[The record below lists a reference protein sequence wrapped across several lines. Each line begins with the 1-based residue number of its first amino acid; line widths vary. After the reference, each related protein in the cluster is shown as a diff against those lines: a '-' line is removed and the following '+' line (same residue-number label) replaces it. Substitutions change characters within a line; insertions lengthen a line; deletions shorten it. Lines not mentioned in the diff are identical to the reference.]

1 MAGGRKRKGI
11 LGRRT
16 MGFGFHHVELETLRR
31 WQQNIYQDPGG
42 GGYKYRTD
50 NCRWH
55 VLEPGQR
62 WADRKRICFPSQQG
76 SMSFGFQRH
85 CTNCL
90 ISESLQIKGSW
101 RACPV
106 LLLVSH
112 LRGFTRKG
120 ENSGEPP

>member
-31 WQQNIYQDPGG
+31 RQQNIYQDPGG
-42 GGYKYRTD
+42 GGCKSRTD
-50 NCRWH
+50 H
-55 VLEPGQR
+55 VLEWGQR

-90 ISESLQIKGSW
+90 ISESLQIKVPGG
-101 RACPV
+101 
-106 LLLVSH
+106 LVQCYC
-112 LRGFTRKG
+112 
-120 ENSGEPP
+120 